1 MKKIVLGIAIALLMG
16 ASYSMHAGPET
27 GDGAL
32 TQVQGIIA
40 SVQGT
45 VSDIKTGTDT
55 TSIDAAFADVE
66 ATITEIK

>member
-1 MKKIVLGIAIALLMG
+1 MKKITLGIAIALLMG

-45 VSDIKTGTDT
+45 VSDIKSGSNPTA
-55 TSIDAAFADVE
+55 IDAAFKDLE
-66 ATITEIK
+66 KTITEIK